1 METRVIEYVVQASI
15 VAFHTKWASCDF
27 QSLEIHFKIVVSFA
41 AVLKTQ
47 MQKKMFQVI
56 PQHYWCQH
64 ISIRKQESYI
74 IPTTPWTTIFSHVDR
89 YPQIKK
95 NMRAHMYTLF

>member
-1 METRVIEYVVQASI
+1 METRVIEYVLQASI

-74 IPTTPWTTIFSHVDR
+74 IPTTPWTTIF
-89 YPQIKK
+89 
-95 NMRAHMYTLF
+95 